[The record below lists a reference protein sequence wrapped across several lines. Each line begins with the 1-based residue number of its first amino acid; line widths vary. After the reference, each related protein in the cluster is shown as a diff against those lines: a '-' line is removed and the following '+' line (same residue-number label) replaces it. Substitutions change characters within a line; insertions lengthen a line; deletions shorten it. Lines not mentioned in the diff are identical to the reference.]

1 MDVAR
6 FHGRDLAYD
15 ARGSMTGLPLL
26 LVHGIGSTGAAWE
39 PVVARLSAV
48 GVPTI
53 TVDLPGHG
61 NSSKETGDYSLGA
74 LASLLRDLLDFL
86 DVPAAVLVGHS
97 LGGGIVLQFSYQY
110 PERVAGAALI
120 CSGGLGTETSAV
132 LRLSAR
138 PGAGVVMAAV
148 GSRATVNTLSG
159 LGRLNSRLRQPPR
172 AIFHPSTLDRL
183 REFGD
188 PEHRQASRPWS
199 GCRCCSTC
207 RS

>member
-6 FHGRDLAYD
+6 FHGRDLAY

-86 DVPAAVLVGHS
+86 DVPAAVLVGHRS
-97 LGGGIVLQFSYQY
+97 A
-110 PERVAGAALI
+110 AG
-120 CSGGLGTETSAV
+120 S
-132 LRLSAR
+132 
-138 PGAGVVMAAV
+138 
-148 GSRATVNTLSG
+148 
-159 LGRLNSRLRQPPR
+159 
-172 AIFHPSTLDRL
+172 
-183 REFGD
+183 
-188 PEHRQASRPWS
+188 
-199 GCRCCSTC
+199 CCSSATSIQSVWPV
-207 RS
+207 RR